1 VRSRVILAVPPL
13 RSDGIPRRRLLSS
26 YKQVNAS
33 DVATATS
40 RYAYLPAILIIDVAA
55 CGGCAVGG
63 DLGRTWVY
71 SREREDRL
79 GQIPLFGDEGV
90 DGLPELINCAVR

>member
-1 VRSRVILAVPPL
+1 
-13 RSDGIPRRRLLSS
+13 
-26 YKQVNAS
+26 
-33 DVATATS
+33 VATATS